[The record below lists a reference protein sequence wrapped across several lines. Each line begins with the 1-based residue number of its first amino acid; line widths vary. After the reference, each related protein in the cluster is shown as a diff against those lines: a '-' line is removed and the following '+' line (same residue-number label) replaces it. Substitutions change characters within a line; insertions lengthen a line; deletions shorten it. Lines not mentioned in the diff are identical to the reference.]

1 MYRGKDEAAITV
13 LQKVSQFNKR
23 QCTLSLETLQ
33 SLTGDDGSMG
43 SGVGILGGGKG
54 QRKRSMVEKVKMEL
68 GRYKA
73 LFSNFTMARL
83 TLLVWFT
90 YMCDFW
96 GFTLA
101 GKLWSAHDVHIP
113 LVIPCHFLWLI
124 CRHPP
129 CFISNVSS
137 PHTNTQSLG
146 AFTPIIL
153 AKKNA
158 SDSTLDIYDTYRS
171 YVYIYLPGI
180 LGVVL
185 GVLGYDLPRVGRKWT
200 MVFSSAMMAMSLFL
214 FATVNNQASN
224 IGLSILEYFFQ
235 SMFNAVLYGWT
246 PEAFPSYI
254 RGTAC
259 GFASFFGRLF
269 SIVAPLAAQT
279 LLPDIPTDDIP
290 WQEYAK
296 LLYLGGGVAF
306 GATVFTAFLP
316 TSKMNNMETM

>member
-1 MYRGKDEAAITV
+1 MAVFLLRFFAFRFHESPKFLMYRGKDEAAITV

-101 GKLWSAHDVHIP
+101 
-113 LVIPCHFLWLI
+113 
-124 CRHPP
+124 
-129 CFISNVSS
+129 
-137 PHTNTQSLG
+137 G